1 MTLPAPRPI
10 RLFIVTGEP
19 SGDALAAAFVREWR
33 AHHPHEVL
41 ELFGVGGPELAGE
54 GLQSIFPQSDIAVM
68 GFTAVLRRLR
78 LILARIRQTVAAA
91 LTLAPDLVLTIDAPD
106 FGLRVTRQL
115 RKRAPAI
122 PIVHWVC
129 PSVWAWRPGRAARMR
144 PHVDRILALLPFE
157 PERLRELGGPETVYV
172 GHPLIARIDTLTPN
186 RDEADIRAQAD
197 RPEILVLPGSRRSEV
212 DRLLP
217 VFAEALKLI
226 ADQVPGARFVLPAV
240 EHLADRIAAET
251 TGWPVPVAILRGTGP
266 KLAAFRRARAALA
279 ASGTVTL
286 ELALARVPMVAGYR
300 VRAIEASIVRRLI
313 KVTTVLLPN
322 LILGRKV
329 VPEFIQQDCTPQALA
344 QAVLAILPDSP
355 ARKAQLQAFD
365 AMHDAMRL
373 DDGESPAARA
383 VERVREILASRRA
396 S

>member
-1 MTLPAPRPI
+1 MTLPARRSI

-33 AHHPHEVL
+33 ARHPHEEL

-54 GLQSIFPQSDIAVM
+54 GLRSLFPQSDIAVM

-91 LTLAPDLVLTIDAPD
+91 LTLAPDLVLTVDAPD
-106 FGLRVTRQL
+106 FALRVTRQL
-115 RKRAPAI
+115 RQRAPAV

-172 GHPLIARIDTLTPN
+172 GHPLIARIGTLTPN
-186 RDEADIRAQAD
+186 EDESAVRARVD

-217 VFAEALKLI
+217 VFGEALALI
-226 ADQVPGARFVLPAV
+226 ARELPDARFVLPAV
-240 EHLADRIAAET
+240 EHLAERIEAET
-251 TGWPVPVAILRGTGP
+251 TRWPVPVEVVRGSEA
-266 KLAAFRRARAALA
+266 KLASFRRARAALA

-300 VRAIEASIVRRLI
+300 VRAIEATIVRRLI

-344 QAVLAILPDSP
+344 QAILAVLPEGA
-355 ARKAQLQAFD
+355 ARTAQLDAFE

-383 VERVREILASRRA
+383 VERVREILASRKA

>member
-1 MTLPAPRPI
+1 MTALARRPI

-33 AHHPHEVL
+33 ARHPNETI
-41 ELFGVGGPELAGE
+41 ELHGVGGPELAGE
-54 GLQSIFPQSDIAVM
+54 GLASLFPQSDIAVM

-91 LTLAPDLVLTIDAPD
+91 VALRPDLVLTVDAPD
-106 FGLRVTRQL
+106 FGLRVTKQL
-115 RKRAPAI
+115 REKAPAI
-122 PIVHWVC
+122 PVVHWVC

-172 GHPLIARIDTLTPN
+172 GHPLVARMEALTPDADEAKARSRID
-186 RDEADIRAQAD
+186 E
-197 RPEILVLPGSRRSEV
+197 PEILVLPGSRRSEV
-212 DRLLP
+212 DRLLA
-217 VFAEALKLI
+217 VFGEALAI
-226 ADQVPGARFVLPAV
+226 VAAQRPGARFVLPAV
-240 EHLADRIAAET
+240 AHLADRIEAEVAR
-251 TGWPVPVAILRGTGP
+251 WPVPVTVLRGGEG

-300 VRAIEASIVRRLI
+300 VRAIEATIARRLI

-344 QAVLAILPDSP
+344 KALLEILPDDGP
-355 ARKAQLQAFD
+355 RRDQLVAFN

-373 DDGESPAARA
+373 PDGESPAAQA
-383 VERVREILASRRA
+383 VERVRELLDRRR
-396 S
+396 